1 MFCFCGCS
9 TQKEMGFCLSFLWI
23 VIAQTRNF
31 LQSKL
36 TKLLPRKSDVQYRNC
51 SFCALVW
58 PMPLALQTLSL
69 FFRFMFVGDHLRPQD
84 CLHQLCAKDKGYE
97 TNPVIVFGSGTL
109 RHSRIGETWD
119 SNPKRWESNMS
130 NTCSHFKFDAV
141 TLYLNWQ
148 LWRFGLQ
155 KQHVFDSNLYSCS
168 KEKK

>member
-58 PMPLALQTLSL
+58 PMPLALQILSL
-69 FFRFMFVGDHLRPQD
+69 FSASCLLVTISVPKTVCIDCVQKTKDTKRIQLLCLEVELWDTVESVKPETATLKDEKATCQIHALISRLMQWLCIWIGSCEDLVFR
-84 CLHQLCAKDKGYE
+84 
-97 TNPVIVFGSGTL
+97 
-109 RHSRIGETWD
+109 
-119 SNPKRWESNMS
+119 SNMFLTL
-130 NTCSHFKFDAV
+130 TCILA
-141 TLYLNWQ
+141 
-148 LWRFGLQ
+148 Q
-155 KQHVFDSNLYSCS
+155 K
-168 KEKK
+168 KK